1 MGSEK
6 RKDGV
11 NIVPTLLP
19 SAHEL
24 SFHVSVREFKDVN
37 DDDCGSLVL
46 EYFASLQ
53 DVRVSI
59 DCHGASAAEVEERE
73 AALRHAVDVH
83 PNHPTPEVTRYGEE
97 EMISDAQNQEVR

>member
-1 MGSEK
+1 MLLGSEK

-53 DVRVSI
+53 DVRVDI
-59 DCHGASAAEVEERE
+59 DCRGASAAEVEQVE
-73 AALRHAVDVH
+73 AALRHAAHVH
-83 PNHPTPEVTRYGEE
+83 PNRPTLEAMR
-97 EMISDAQNQEVR
+97 